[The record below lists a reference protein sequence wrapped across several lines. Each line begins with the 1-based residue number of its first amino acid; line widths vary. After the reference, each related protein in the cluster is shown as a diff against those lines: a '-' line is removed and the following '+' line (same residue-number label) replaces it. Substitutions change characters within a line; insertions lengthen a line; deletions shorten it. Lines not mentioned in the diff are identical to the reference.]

1 MRMYLTLK
9 EVSTGVEKELEQ
21 DGEIMGRILLN
32 NGVELVKIRQRNARL
47 QKILPLLERKLN
59 GSTVGGK
66 KRTI

>member
-59 GSTVGGK
+59 GSTVGG
-66 KRTI
+66 